1 MDIGI
6 IGYGVYL
13 PKYRIK
19 AEEYTK
25 AWGSFSA
32 PGVREKSVPGYD
44 EDVITMA
51 VEAARNAINYARIDP
66 DSIGTLYL
74 ATTSGPYGE
83 KPLSSTILAA
93 LTGNEEVRTA
103 DFTGST
109 RAGTSAF
116 LGCFDRVAAE
126 GRGVGLVVASDVP
139 LGPPD
144 RGSEHPFGAGSAA
157 YVIGE
162 GDPIAIPE
170 GSYSVSIETL
180 GERFRRAGELY
191 TRDLELR
198 VNFMEQCLQ
207 KSIHGL
213 LGSLN
218 LTPEKVDHLVLQ
230 QPDAAKSLKAV
241 GRLGF
246 SDKALALGMIAAYTG
261 DTGVASPLLSLAH
274 VLDHAQGSERI
285 VVASY
290 GSGSDAFSLLVHD
303 GIVQRRAQSSEV
315 PTFKDCLEKREY
327 VDYVT
332 YLKFKKYLST
342 FKG

>member
-1 MDIGI
+1 MGIGI
-6 IGYGVYL
+6 IGYGAYI

-51 VEAARNAINYARIDP
+51 VEAAHNAINYAGIDA

-74 ATTSGPYGE
+74 ATSSGPYWE
-83 KPLSSTILAA
+83 KPLSSTLLAA

-109 RAGTSAF
+109 RAGTAAF
-116 LGCFDRVAAE
+116 LGCFDRIAAE
-126 GRGVGLVVASDVP
+126 GRGVGLVVASDIP

-162 GDPIAIPE
+162 GNPIAILE
-170 GSYSVSIETL
+170 GSYCTSIETL

-207 KSIHGL
+207 RSIHGL
-213 LGSLN
+213 LGALN

-230 QPDAAKSLKAV
+230 QPDAAKSVKAV
-241 GRLGF
+241 GKFGF
-246 SDKALALGMIAAYTG
+246 SDKALGLGMIAAYTG

-274 VLDHAQGSERI
+274 VLDDAQGSERI

-290 GSGSDAFSLLVHD
+290 GAGSDAFSLLVQD
-303 GIVQRRAQSSEV
+303 GIVQRRAQSPEV
-315 PTFKDCLEKREY
+315 PTFKDYLEKKEY

-342 FKG
+342 FKS

>member
-1 MDIGI
+1 MGIGI
-6 IGYGVYL
+6 IGYGAYI

-51 VEAARNAINYARIDP
+51 VEAAHNAINCAGIDP

-74 ATTSGPYGE
+74 ATSSGPYWE
-83 KPLSSTILAA
+83 KSLSSTLLAA

-103 DFTGST
+103 DFAGST

-116 LGCFDRVAAE
+116 LGCLDRIVAE
-126 GRGVGLVVASDVP
+126 GRGVGLVVASDIP

-162 GDPIAIPE
+162 GDPIAILE
-170 GSYSVSIETL
+170 GSYCVSIETL

-213 LGSLN
+213 LGALN

-230 QPDAAKSLKAV
+230 QPDGGKSVKAV
-241 GRLGF
+241 GKFGF
-246 SDKALALGMIAAYTG
+246 SDKALGLGMIAAHTG
-261 DTGVASPLLSLAH
+261 DTGAASPLLSLAH
-274 VLDHAQGSERI
+274 VLDHAQGSDRI

-290 GSGSDAFSLLVHD
+290 GSGSDAFSLLVED
-303 GIVQRRAQSSEV
+303 GIVQRRAQSPEV
-315 PTFKDCLEKREY
+315 PTFKDYLEKKEY
-327 VDYVT
+327 VNYVT
-332 YLKFKKYLST
+332 YLKFKRYLSS